1 MIRKLICIE
10 DSAIMQNIYKRVFD
24 SVDFAEEVVTARNGR
39 EALDYYLELLDGA
52 SDGETGGNHQEFP
65 DLIFLDLNM
74 PVMGGWEFLE
84 EFDKLP
90 LEEYPDIVILTSS
103 VDPTDKVRAEKFPNI
118 VEFLSKPLTF
128 EMLSDLEERLKE
140 R

>member
-1 MIRKLICIE
+1 MIKKIFCVE
-10 DSAIMQNIYKRVFD
+10 DSAIMQNIYKRIFD
-24 SVDFAEEVVTARNGR
+24 SIDFAEEVVTARNGR
-39 EALDYYLELLDGA
+39 EALDYYLDLMDGT
-52 SDGETGGNHQEFP
+52 SNTNHQEFP

-90 LEEYPDIVILTSS
+90 LKEYPDIVILTSS
-103 VDPTDKVRAEKFPNI
+103 VDPTDKVRAEKYPNI
-118 VEFLSKPLTF
+118 LEFLSKPLTF